1 MFTKEQLKEMGVEEI
16 EKLLEKAG
24 WQPREN
30 FLFPDVENADHK
42 LFEKTWE
49 VPLYDYDAWDNKLK
63 KYLEFNDIVAIAW
76 QKDYSGPIYFTYI
89 LDVYHKYGAY
99 IIEVESLYNSD
110 LTYPN
115 VPIYE
120 DFDAYIYP
128 EEENRFWT
136 VLEEAVNESLGIDDI
151 QPER

>member
-1 MFTKEQLKEMGVEEI
+1 MAERLQRTYI
-16 EKLLEKAG
+16 
-24 WQPREN
+24 
-30 FLFPDVENADHK
+30 
-42 LFEKTWE
+42 
-49 VPLYDYDAWDNKLK
+49 
-63 KYLEFNDIVAIAW
+63 
-76 QKDYSGPIYFTYI
+76 FTYI

-128 EEENRFWT
+128 EEETFFG
-136 VLEEAVNESLGIDDI
+136 LF
-151 QPER
+151 